1 MITRFLYKS
10 MIIKDLLNEI
20 INIKQ
25 LEILGFNSLYIYI
38 ILFLSSLLIIFT
50 ICKYILT
57 FLPKIKLVNTLSY
70 FISSL
75 MMTLFCYYNYSITNN
90 SVFID
95 VSIIGNTFY
104 GIGLILIMGFTLMS
118 NRKNWHDFII
128 KYRLGKGAIKTIYV
142 LWTYTFIS
150 LFFRMS

>member
-118 NRKNWHDFII
+118 NRKN
-128 KYRLGKGAIKTIYV
+128 
-142 LWTYTFIS
+142 
-150 LFFRMS
+150 